1 MICFMASVSFNLC
14 CQRFLVVTNVN
25 AFSLIADTII
35 LGEEH
40 SSKVKI
46 ERALDT
52 GGTLCWW

>member
-1 MICFMASVSFNLC
+1 MASVSFNLC